1 VINISS
7 GIYPELPQLLK
18 QWPGCVLATVV
29 HTEGSTPQKAGSSAL
44 IGASGLITG
53 TIGGGKTEFKV
64 IEEAQLLIRTKKSVM
79 FTFELHGEI
88 TSGSESICGGSMIIL
103 IDATPE
109 EHLPVFTRLKY
120 SLDQRQPGVLL
131 TLADASDSSDVKVV
145 RQWVAEENQTLE
157 QRLKNLRPVVTEMM
171 HNVHAESVRTVPF
184 DGMETLA
191 IGCGLVERIVPN
203 PSLIIAGAGHVGQ
216 ALAHLGKFLGFSV
229 TVWDDRAEYADPSKI
244 ADADV
249 VLTGPMEDSLSK
261 IAIRNDCYLVVVTR
275 GHKTDGEVLRQFI
288 GSDAAYIGMMGSKA
302 KIAKMKT
309 SFFENGWAT
318 PEQWNRIHTPVGLD
332 IGGQTVEEIAI
343 SIAAELVKVRNR
355 KNASNE

>member
-1 VINISS
+1 MINISS
-7 GIYPELPQLLK
+7 GIYPEIPQLLK
-18 QWPGCVLATVV
+18 QWPGSALATVI

-44 IGASGLITG
+44 IGASGLIAG

-64 IEEAQLLIRTKKSVM
+64 IEQAQLLLQTKKSGM
-79 FTFELHGEI
+79 FTFELRGDI
-88 TSGSESICGGSMIIL
+88 ASGSESICGGSMIIL

-109 EHLPVFTRLKY
+109 KHLPVFIRLKN
-120 SLDQRQPGVLL
+120 SLDQRQSGVLL
-131 TLADASDSSDVKVV
+131 TLADASDSGDVKIA
-145 RQWVAEENQTLE
+145 RQWIAEENQTLE
-157 QRLKNLRPVVTEMM
+157 QELKNLPPIVTEMM
-171 HNVHAESVRTVPF
+171 QNVHAGSVRTVPF

-191 IGCGLVERIVPN
+191 KGCGLVERIVPN

-229 TVWDDRAEYADPSKI
+229 TVWDDRPEYADPLKI
-244 ADADV
+244 DADV

-261 IAIRNDCYLVVVTR
+261 IPIQNDCYIVIVTR
-275 GHKTDGEVLRQFI
+275 GHKTDGEVLHQFI
-288 GSDAAYIGMMGSKA
+288 DSDAAYIGMMGSKA

-318 PEQWNRIHTPVGLD
+318 PEQWSHIHTPVGLD

-355 KNASNE
+355 KTISNE